1 MMTAQPIRLV
11 AMVFAASLAMLT
23 AAAAQPAGEPTAVG
37 LWQRVEKPQTWVLI
51 LDRGGTYEGVVVK
64 TFPDASG
71 KPGETICRECS
82 DDRKNQPILG
92 ISLIRDMKRKGR
104 KYEDGTILDPRN
116 GDVWSAMLTISP
128 DNQTMTLRGYL
139 GTPMLGQ
146 DDTWKRLPDTAVAQI
161 DPAIVAK
168 FMPERAADAGA
179 GAAPKAATTAVAKP
193 KAAPVAPVAPK
204 GGAMAPAR

>member
-1 MMTAQPIRLV
+1 MMTARPIRLV
-11 AMVFAASLAMLT
+11 AMAFAASLAMLT
-23 AAAAQPAGEPTAVG
+23 AAAAQPAAGEATAVG

-51 LDRGGTYEGVVVK
+51 LDRGNNTYEGVVVK

-82 DDRKNQPILG
+82 DDRKDQPILG

-104 KYEDGTILDPRN
+104 KYEGGTILDPRN

-168 FMPERAADAGA
+168 FMPERAADAGVP
-179 GAAPKAATTAVAKP
+179 PKAATTAVAKP
-193 KAAPVAPVAPK
+193 KAAPMVPK
-204 GGAMAPAR
+204 GTMAPAR